1 MAETPRDNGN
11 VTRLIHGGK
20 DDAATKPATL
30 EALQADLSALRN
42 EINRRDEILKLV
54 LERLPAAQ
62 ATSRINDAD
71 LSNLKA
77 ERDDAIGKFDHLQT
91 LIATLT
97 QKVSDLAD
105 PSEAIAALTE
115 LKHQVDDLRRETGNR
130 LDRTESELGSLGQR
144 IKALERLERK
154 DRETERTDFEKVERD
169 IAVLTDALIRDRA
182 MIAELRLDVANK
194 APFRHP
200 SAETETL
207 NARVDAVENEMG
219 GLKEKVV
226 RFLLDQ
232 MRQARR

>member
-1 MAETPRDNGN
+1 MAETPRDSGKIA
-11 VTRLIHGGK
+11 RLIHGGK
-20 DDAATKPATL
+20 DETAAKPATL
-30 EALQADLSALRN
+30 EALQTDLSALRN

-62 ATSRINDAD
+62 AASRISDAD
-71 LSNLKA
+71 LSDLKA
-77 ERDDAIGKFDHLQT
+77 ERDDAVGKFDHLQT

-97 QKVSDLAD
+97 QKVSDLAN
-105 PSEAIAALTE
+105 PSEAVAALTE
-115 LKHQVDDLRRETGNR
+115 LKHQIDDLRRETGSR
-130 LDRTESELGSLGQR
+130 LDRTQSELDTLKHR
-144 IKALERLERK
+144 IKTLEGRERK
-154 DRETERTDFEKVERD
+154 DRETERTDLEKVERD
-169 IAVLTDALIRDRA
+169 IAVLNDALIHDRA
-182 MIAELRLDVANK
+182 MIAELRLDVASK
-194 APFRHP
+194 APFHHP

>member
-11 VTRLIHGGK
+11 IARLIHGGK
-20 DDAATKPATL
+20 DETAAKPATL
-30 EALQADLSALRN
+30 EALQTDLSALRN

-62 ATSRINDAD
+62 AASQISDSD
-71 LSNLKA
+71 LSGLKA
-77 ERDDAIGKFDHLQT
+77 ERDDAVGKFDHLQT

-97 QKVSDLAD
+97 QKVSDLAN
-105 PSEAIAALTE
+105 PSEAVAALTE

-130 LDRTESELGSLGQR
+130 LDRTESELDRLKHR
-144 IKALERLERK
+144 IKTLEGLERK
-154 DRETERTDFEKVERD
+154 DRETERTDREKVERD
-169 IAVLTDALIRDRA
+169 IAVLNDALISDRA
-182 MIAELRLDVANK
+182 MIAELRLDVANN
-194 APFRHP
+194 APLSHP

>member
-1 MAETPRDNGN
+1 MAETPRDSGKIA
-11 VTRLIHGGK
+11 RLIQGGK
-20 DDAATKPATL
+20 DETAEKPATL
-30 EALQADLSALRN
+30 EALQTDLSALRN

-62 ATSRINDAD
+62 AASRVGESD
-71 LSNLKA
+71 LSDLRA
-77 ERDDAIGKFDHLQT
+77 ERDAAIGKFDHLQT

-97 QKVSDLAD
+97 QKVSDLAS
-105 PSEAIAALTE
+105 PSEAVAALTE

-130 LDRTESELGSLGQR
+130 LDRTESELDTLKQR
-144 IKALERLERK
+144 IKTLEGQERQ

-169 IAVLTDALIRDRA
+169 IAVLNDALIRDRA
-182 MIAELRLDVANK
+182 MIAELRLDVASK
-194 APFRHP
+194 APSRHP
-200 SAETETL
+200 SGETEML

>member
-1 MAETPRDNGN
+1 MAEAPRDSGKIA
-11 VTRLIHGGK
+11 RLIQGGK
-20 DDAATKPATL
+20 DETVEKPATL
-30 EALQADLSALRN
+30 EALQTDLSALRN

-62 ATSRINDAD
+62 AASRVGESDISD
-71 LSNLKA
+71 LRA
-77 ERDDAIGKFDHLQT
+77 ERDEAIGKFDHLQT
-91 LIATLT
+91 LITTLT
-97 QKVSDLAD
+97 QKVSDLAS
-105 PSEAIAALTE
+105 PSEAVAALTE

-130 LDRTESELGSLGQR
+130 LDRTESELDRLKHR
-144 IKALERLERK
+144 IKTLEGLERK

-169 IAVLTDALIRDRA
+169 IAVLNDALIRDRA
-182 MIAELRLDVANK
+182 MITELRLDVANN
-194 APFRHP
+194 APLPHP
-200 SAETETL
+200 SVETETL